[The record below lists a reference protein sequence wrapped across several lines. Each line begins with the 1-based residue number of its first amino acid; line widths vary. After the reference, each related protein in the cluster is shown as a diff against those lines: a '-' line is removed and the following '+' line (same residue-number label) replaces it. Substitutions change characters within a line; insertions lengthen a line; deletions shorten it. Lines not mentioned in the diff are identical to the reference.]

1 MADFDLHLAPPIPD
15 DEYLVEYGG
24 FATATMFAQKTPKLG
39 LTFFIVDGIYEGYK
53 LKRWYN
59 VKQIKP
65 EGGFTAKSRTC
76 ALLMEYCKCFPDKK
90 LARLDR
96 IPLSPWEEGRYRVEV
111 HTPDKNYE
119 GEETPEQLRQSVI
132 KKILG
137 REQ

>member
-1 MADFDLHLAPPIPD
+1 M
-15 DEYLVEYGG
+15 
-24 FATATMFAQKTPKLG
+24 
-39 LTFFIVDGIYEGYK
+39 
-53 LKRWYN
+53 RWYN

-65 EGGFTAKSRTC
+65 EGGFTAKSKTC
-76 ALLMEYCKCFPDKK
+76 ALLMEYCKCFPDQE
-90 LARLDR
+90 LTRLDR
-96 IPLSPWEEGRYRVEV
+96 IPLSRWEEGHYRVEV

>member
-1 MADFDLHLAPPIPD
+1 MEDFDLHLAPPIPD

-24 FATATMFAQKTPKLG
+24 YATATMFAQKTPKLG
-39 LTFFIVDGIYEGYK
+39 LTFFIVDGIYGGYK

-65 EGGFTAKSRTC
+65 EGGFTAKSKTC
-76 ALLMEYCKCFPDKK
+76 ALLMEYCKCFPDQE
-90 LARLDR
+90 LTRLDR
-96 IPLSPWEEGRYRVEV
+96 IPLSRWEEGRYKVEV

-119 GEETPEQLRQSVI
+119 GEETPKQLRQSVI

-137 REQ
+137 RGE

>member
-1 MADFDLHLAPPIPD
+1 MEEFDLHLAPPIPD

-119 GEETPEQLRQSVI
+119 GEETPKQLRQSVI

-137 REQ
+137 RGE